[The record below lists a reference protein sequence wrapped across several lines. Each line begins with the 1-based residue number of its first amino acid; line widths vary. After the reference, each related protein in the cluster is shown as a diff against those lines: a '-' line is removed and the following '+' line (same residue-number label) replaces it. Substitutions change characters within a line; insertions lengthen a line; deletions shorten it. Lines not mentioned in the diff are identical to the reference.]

1 MPKTPR
7 KKSGDSKQVTE
18 EVTVDKQWLNPTEAA
33 EYLGVSRETLYR
45 LMDTGDLAY
54 YTFKKI
60 QKRRIKRED
69 LDALLVKGGP
79 AKKGDS

>member
-1 MPKTPR
+1 MAKAPS
-7 KKSGDSKQVTE
+7 KKIVVAKQISE
-18 EVTVDKQWLNPTEAA
+18 QEAIEKQWLNPTEAA
-33 EYLGVSRETLYR
+33 EHLGVSRETLYR
-45 LMDTGDLAY
+45 LMDSGDLPY

-79 AKKGDS
+79 IKKGNS